1 MSYNQFGFPPV
12 TPVVKNL
19 IIINVLFFVATLFVG
34 VNFNIDLRGILGM
47 RAFFADNFQPFQ
59 IATYMFMHGD
69 FWHIA
74 INMFV
79 LWMFG
84 SALEQHWGA
93 KRFLFFYLFTGLGA
107 AFVYSMYNFWE
118 YYPAISQLKA
128 IGQFDAAL
136 FNKLPPVVGASGAV
150 YGLLMAYGT
159 LFPNHE
165 IQLYFFIPMKAKF
178 FVVLIIIFEL
188 FTGIQNNPGDNVA
201 HFAHLGGMLFGL
213 ILLWWWYG
221 LKRR

>member
-19 IIINVLFFVATLFVG
+19 IAINILFFAFSFFMA
-34 VNFNIDLRGILGM
+34 VNFNIDLCRILGM
-47 RAFFADNFQPFQ
+47 RAWFADNFQPFQ

-69 FWHIA
+69 FMHIA

-84 SALEQHWGA
+84 SALEQTWGP

-118 YYPAISQLKA
+118 FYPTISELKA
-128 IGQFDAAL
+128 TGQFDKAL
-136 FNKLPPVVGASGAV
+136 FNGLPPVVGASGAV
-150 YGLLMAYGT
+150 FGLLMAYGT
-159 LFPNHE
+159 LFAERE
-165 IQLYFFIPMKAKF
+165 IYLYFFIPMKAKV
-178 FVVLIIIFEL
+178 FVFLIILFEL
-188 FTGIQNNPGDNVA
+188 YRGFQNNPADNVA
-201 HFAHLGGMLFGL
+201 HFAHLGGMFFGI

-221 LKRR
+221 RKPT